1 MRTRFLPAKTVWQT
15 LLVLTVLVVSILAG
29 ASNATAQQTQ
39 AAFTEPGYPIC
50 GALNLRTNKL
60 LGPCSFSKATKTG
73 KAVGECPRGS
83 FFDIGTW
90 SCFSCPAG
98 YNRTGF
104 AVDTPMACSKTVSAQ
119 YKSATR
125 VGAHK
130 SCPSGSFHDP
140 RNGGECWSC
149 PAGFG
154 RTWSPVDAWDACGKV
169 GVPARRAEFIDRV
182 CPEGTIT
189 DPNGSCY
196 TCPDGFRRTA
206 AAVTAN
212 NACFRNESLVPAE
225 KTAALTCKA
234 GEIFDFVDGGT
245 CWSCPEASVR
255 SVYDVRTDQACEY
268 TTMRWVS
275 AKRTPNG
282 LFALPGAPEIAAQ
295 VIKTRTGIDA
305 MIAKFISESKLSK
318 AEGEEF
324 VTDSWIVINNTPE
337 NSPILKAV
345 VFEHIFNV
353 IKNGAKTKADRDLL
367 NYLAVYVQ
375 QSRQFLAKEMSDVW
389 ESWKRG
395 RAAWKTQFG
404 STRANT
410 HDTGVAP
417 PKIETML
424 ADAMHLAPAGI
435 MALTYVG
442 GYGGALASN
451 TVAQIAHK
459 VSHVIYSANKVLAQ
473 GAASAAK
480 AGASTIT
487 GMGPLAAPL
496 ASLAVSSVIFS
507 IATDIALEQNKQ
519 DAIVNDALIVAQRP
533 VNLSRLIMTEE
544 GRTEIATNWALMT
557 QEPIKPN
564 TALWARLMPSKTST
578 NTVPTVVLE
587 GEKVVVGAP
596 NIPVIPMAQI
606 DAIVTTTTAGANAT
620 NAWESVSGKAT
631 DIAIGTDGTA
641 YAISPTKANSSG
653 YQIFKRESTAN
664 NWTKLPGA
672 GYRIAVSGTTPW
684 VINLRGQIYSL
695 SGSKW
700 QIVRGPKAKDIG
712 ASAKGV
718 WIVDMNGKLHKRE
731 GNRWKNVPGTA
742 TRVDIDQDG
751 RPWAV
756 DEKGSI
762 WVHGNNQRWQKL
774 PGQGIDVAVDVPGKG
789 TVIDKSGNIFV
800 YDGAKR
806 NWVAT
811 SREEDALAVGAG
823 SGQVWRVTK
832 NNQIYRMK

>member
-1 MRTRFLPAKTVWQT
+1 MESCFKSGHIVWRAL
-15 LLVLTVLVVSILAG
+15 LLVTVFAVSILASS
-29 ASNATAQQTQ
+29 SNAAAQQTQ

-60 LGPCSFSKATKTG
+60 LGPCSFSSATKTG

-104 AVDTPMACSKTVSAQ
+104 AVDTPKACSKQVSAQ
-119 YKSATR
+119 YKPATR
-125 VGAHK
+125 VGSHR
-130 SCPSGSFHDP
+130 SCPSGSFRDP

-154 RTWSPVDAWDACGKV
+154 RTWSAVDAWDACGKA
-169 GVPARRAEFIDRV
+169 GQTARRAEFISRV
-182 CPEGTIT
+182 CPDGTIT
-189 DPNGSCY
+189 DLNGSCY
-196 TCPDGFRRTA
+196 TCPEGFRRTA
-206 AAVTAN
+206 AAVTAG
-212 NACFRNESLVPAE
+212 NACFRNESLMPAE
-225 KTAALTCKA
+225 KTAALTCKP
-234 GEIFDFVDGGT
+234 GEHFDFIDGGT
-245 CWSCPEASVR
+245 CWSCPEDAVR
-255 SVYDVRTDQACEY
+255 SVYDVRTDKACEY

-295 VIKTRTGIDA
+295 VIKARTGIDA
-305 MIAKFISESKLSK
+305 MIAKFISENKLSK

-324 VTDSWIVINNTPE
+324 ATDSWIVINKTPE

-345 VFEHIFNV
+345 VFEHIFNA

-375 QSRQFLAKEMSDVW
+375 QSRQFLANEMRDVW

-417 PKIETML
+417 PKIQTMV

-435 MALTYVG
+435 MALTFLG
-442 GYGGALASN
+442 GYGGSLASN
-451 TVAQIAHK
+451 TVAHIAHK
-459 VSHVIYSANKVLAQ
+459 VSHVIYSANKILSQ
-473 GAASAAK
+473 GASSLAK
-480 AGASTIT
+480 AAASPIT

-507 IATDIALEQNKQ
+507 MATDIALEQNKQ

-544 GRTEIATNWALMT
+544 GRIEIANNWAMMT

-564 TALWARLMPSKTST
+564 TALWARLMPSETST
-578 NTVPTVVLE
+578 TESRVVLN
-587 GEKVVVGAP
+587 GEKVIVGAP
-596 NIPVIPMAQI
+596 DIPVIPMAQI
-606 DAIVTTTTAGANAT
+606 NAITPTTTAGANASDG
-620 NAWESVSGKAT
+620 WENVSGKAT
-631 DIAIGTDGTA
+631 DIAIGADGTA
-641 YAISPTKANSSG
+641 YVISPTKVNSSG
-653 YQIFKRESTAN
+653 YQIYKRESAAN
-664 NWTKLPGA
+664 KWTKLPGA
-672 GYRIAVSGTTPW
+672 GYRIAVSDTTAW

-695 SGSKW
+695 SGSNW
-700 QIVRGPKAKDIG
+700 QHVSGPQAKDIG

-718 WIVDMNGKLHKRE
+718 WIVDFKGKIHKRE
-731 GNRWKNVPGTA
+731 GNGWKNVPGIA
-742 TRVDIDQDG
+742 SRIDIDQDG

-762 WVHGNNQRWQKL
+762 WVHSNNLQWQRL
-774 PGQGIDVAVDVPGKG
+774 PGQGIDVAVDVPGKA

-800 YDGAKR
+800 YDGTKR

-811 SREEDALAVGAG
+811 SREEDAQAIGAG
-823 SGQVWRVTK
+823 GGQVWRVTK
-832 NNQIYRMK
+832 NNDIYRLR